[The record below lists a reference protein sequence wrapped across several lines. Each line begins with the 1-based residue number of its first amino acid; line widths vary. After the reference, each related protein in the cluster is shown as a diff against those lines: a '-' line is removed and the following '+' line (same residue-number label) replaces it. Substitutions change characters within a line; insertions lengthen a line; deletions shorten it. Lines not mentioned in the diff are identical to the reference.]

1 MDLELRT
8 MTIDEAIG
16 DLSNAIV
23 CVEMTDDPDLIEAI
37 KLGIAALERIKN
49 GGHLSLDELLKPL
62 PGEAEDWERRPKRK
76 G

>member
-1 MDLELRT
+1 

-16 DLSNAIV
+16 LGKAAADDMDLQDMPRFA
-23 CVEMTDDPDLIEAI
+23 EAVRI
-37 KLGIAALERIKN
+37 GIAALKRLKN

-62 PGEAEDWERRPKRK
+62 PGETEDWERRPKRK